1 MTCVHLRDFNLTRA
15 VTSDKEVRPESQGE
29 MWLWKGLLG
38 SAGGG
43 AVLLETSLTETG
55 PCLVFWPCFIPTALG
70 QTALHVAALY
80 DNLDA
85 AIMLMEAAPYLVTE
99 STLCEPFVGEEASQ

>member
-1 MTCVHLRDFNLTRA
+1 
-15 VTSDKEVRPESQGE
+15 
-29 MWLWKGLLG
+29 
-38 SAGGG
+38 
-43 AVLLETSLTETG
+43 
-55 PCLVFWPCFIPTALG
+55 LVFLAYSIPGALG
-70 QTALHVAALY
+70 ETALHVAALY